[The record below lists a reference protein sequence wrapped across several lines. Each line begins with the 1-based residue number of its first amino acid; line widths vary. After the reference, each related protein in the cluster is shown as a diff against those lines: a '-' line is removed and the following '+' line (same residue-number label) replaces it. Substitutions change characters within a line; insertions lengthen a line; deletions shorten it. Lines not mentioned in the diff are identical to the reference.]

1 MWSIDNSRRDGPS
14 PSVTVITEE
23 KRLGGSS
30 SGAIVV
36 RNRLKFQRPWLSV
49 SSAPRLISTACC
61 LLLSNGSKSD
71 FIRFSI
77 IRSRVAGEGK
87 KGERF
92 EGIHAHPESPCEWA
106 NSRARTG
113 EPEFTYFRIS
123 ENVTHPVGWC
133 RYFGRRG
140 L

>member
-36 RNRLKFQRPWLSV
+36 RNRLKFQTPLALRFQ
-49 SSAPRLISTACC
+49 PRLISTACC